1 MVRSSFSILFFI
13 RESKARKNGNVPIE
27 VMITVNGERN
37 SFSTGKQIAI
47 EKWDKTKQ
55 QVKGKDQET
64 QNLNNYLKAIKA
76 KLYQKEAELLER
88 GFIITAQ
95 ILYDAYF
102 DKVESLKERSL
113 FEVFEEHNQEQEKL
127 VGNGVSKATHWVS
140 VYTIRLLREFVQQK
154 YKREDLYLRELN
166 LNFIQSFHS
175 FLRIDKGMAQ
185 NSSTKHL
192 KLLKKIINLSVA
204 NSYMAFNPFSTYKV
218 EREPVDIDFLDEEE
232 LRKIINF
239 DTPLPRLERAK
250 DMFLFGCFTGL
261 SYIDI
266 KTLTPEHFEKD
277 SAGRIWIKKR
287 RVKTGVLSRIP
298 LLPIAKLILDKYKG
312 GEKLLPIQD
321 PADINKYLKD
331 IAILCGI
338 NKRIC
343 FHTSRHTFA
352 STVTLANNISL
363 EVVSKMLGHT
373 NTRMTAHYAKLID
386 KCIGEQMDKL
396 MDTFTGEADY

>member
-277 SAGRIWIKKR
+277 NTGRIWIKKR

-343 FHTSRHTFA
+343 FHLARH
-352 STVTLANNISL
+352 NSL
-363 EVVSKMLGHT
+363 SYSLKT
-373 NTRMTAHYAKLID
+373 NRL
-386 KCIGEQMDKL
+386 QN
-396 MDTFTGEADY
+396 

>member
-218 EREPVDIDFLDEEE
+218 EREPVDIDFLDEEQ

-277 SAGRIWIKKR
+277 NTGRIWIKKR

-396 MDTFTGEADY
+396 MDTFTGDSDY

>member
-1 MVRSSFSILFFI
+1 MEKHCTMVYFSL
-13 RESKARKNGNVPIE
+13 RESKQNKKGLSPIE
-27 VMITVNGERN
+27 VSITTNGKRIY
-37 SFSTGKQIAI
+37 FSTGKHVPAADWKK
-47 EKWDKTKQ
+47 EKQ
-55 QVKGKDQET
+55 AVKGKSEEAQLI
-64 QNLNNYLKAIKA
+64 NGYLIQLRNKI
-76 KLYQKEAELLER
+76 YQKEIELLQKGYLITAELLKEA
-88 GFIITAQ
+88 IT
-95 ILYDAYF
+95 
-102 DKVESLKERSL
+102 DKVEALNEKTLLDVLNEHNTERKAMVGKTVAPATYW
-113 FEVFEEHNQEQEKL
+113 VFE
-127 VGNGVSKATHWVS
+127 
-140 VYTIRLLREFVQQK
+140 YTGRLFKEFIQK
-154 YKREDLYLRELN
+154 KYERKDLYLREIN
-166 LNFIQSFHS
+166 LGFIQGFHA
-175 FLRIDKGMAQ
+175 FLLGEKKMGQ
-185 NSSTKHL
+185 NSCTKHL
-192 KLLKKIINLSVA
+192 KFLKKLLNLAVA
-204 NSYMAFNPFSTYKV
+204 NSYISYNPVNAYKV
-218 EREPVDIDFLDEEE
+218 EREPVEVDFLDEEE

-277 SAGRIWIKKR
+277 NTGRIWIKKR

-352 STVTLANNISL
+352 STITLANNISL

-396 MDTFTGEADY
+396 MDTFTGASDY

>member
-1 MVRSSFSILFFI
+1 MLIGAYGERAEFQTG
-13 RESKARKNGNVPIE
+13 KKIE
-27 VMITVNGERN
+27 VENWDN
-37 SFSTGKQIAI
+37 GKQQA
-47 EKWDKTKQ
+47 
-55 QVKGKDQET
+55 KGKSTEAKL
-64 QNLNNYLKAIKA
+64 LNAYLNQLRNKVYLKEI
-76 KLYQKEAELLER
+76 ELMQR
-88 GFIITAQ
+88 GFLITAR
-95 ILYDAYF
+95 LLRDAVV
-102 DKVESLKERSL
+102 DKVEALNEKTL
-113 FEVFEEHNQEQEKL
+113 FQVFAEHNEEQKKL
-127 VGNGVSKATHWVS
+127 VGKGVSKATYFIS
-140 VYTIRLLREFVQQK
+140 EYTDRLLKEFVKQK
-154 YKREDLYLRELN
+154 YKRTDLYLRELN
-166 LNFIQSFHS
+166 IAFIQSFHT
-175 FLRIDKGMAQ
+175 FLRTDKGMAQ

-192 KLLKKIINLSVA
+192 KLLKKIANMAVA
-204 NSYMAFNPFSTYKV
+204 NSHMTYNPFATYKI
-218 EREPVDIDFLDEEE
+218 EREPVEIDFLDEEE

-266 KTLTPEHFEKD
+266 KTLAPEHFEKD

-312 GEKLLPIQD
+312 GDKLLPIQD
-321 PADINKYLKD
+321 SADINKYLKD
-331 IAILCGI
+331 IAILCDI
-338 NKRIC
+338 KKRIT

-373 NTRMTAHYAKLID
+373 NTRMTNHYAKLID

-396 MDTFTGEADY
+396 MNTYSDELDD

>member
-1 MVRSSFSILFFI
+1 MVRSSFAILFFI
-13 RESKARKNGNVPIE
+13 RESRVRKDGTASIE
-27 VMITVNGERN
+27 VVLTVNGERCA
-37 SFSTGKQIAI
+37 FSTGKRV
-47 EKWDKTKQ
+47 KSCNWDKVKQ
-55 QVKGKDQET
+55 QVKGKDEEAQS
-64 QNLNNYLKAIKA
+64 LNNYLKAIKA
-76 KLYQKEAELLER
+76 KLYQKEAELLDR
-88 GFIITAQ
+88 GFIITAE
-95 ILYDAYF
+95 LLRDAYF
-102 DKVESLKERSL
+102 DKVESLKEKTL

-127 VGNGVSKATHWVS
+127 IGNGVSKATHWVS

-218 EREPVDIDFLDEEE
+218 EREPVEIDFLDEEE

-396 MDTFTGEADY
+396 MDAFTGDSDY

>member
-102 DKVESLKERSL
+102 DKVESIKERSL

-175 FLRIDKGMAQ
+175 FLRIDKDMAQ

-266 KTLTPEHFEKD
+266 KTLTLEHFEKD
-277 SAGRIWIKKR
+277 NAGRIWIKKR

-331 IAILCGI
+331 IAILCDI
-338 NKRIC
+338 KKRIT
-343 FHTSRHTFA
+343 FHMSRHTFA

-373 NTRMTAHYAKLID
+373 NTRMTTHYAKLID

-396 MDTFTGEADY
+396 MDTFTGDSNY

>member
-166 LNFIQSFHS
+166 LSFIQSFHS

-218 EREPVDIDFLDEEE
+218 EREPVEIDFLDEEE

-277 SAGRIWIKKR
+277 NAGRIWIKKR

-338 NKRIC
+338 NKQIC

-396 MDTFTGEADY
+396 MDTFTGDSDY

>member
-13 RESKARKNGNVPIE
+13 RESKARKSGKAPIE
-27 VMITVNGERN
+27 LMITVNGERCPL
-37 SFSTGKQIAI
+37 STGKQVPID
-47 EKWDKTKQ
+47 KWDKTKQ
-55 QVKGKDQET
+55 QVKGKDEEAQS
-64 QNLNNYLKAIKA
+64 LNNYLKAIKA
-76 KLYQKEAELLER
+76 KLYQKEAELLDR
-88 GFIITAQ
+88 GFIITAE
-95 ILYDAYF
+95 LLRDAYF
-102 DKVESLKERSL
+102 DKVESLKEKSL
-113 FEVFEEHNQEQEKL
+113 FEVFEEHNREQEKL
-127 VGNGVSKATHWVS
+127 VGNGVSKATYWIS
-140 VYTIRLLREFVQQK
+140 VYTVRLLKEFVQQK

-166 LNFIQSFHS
+166 LNFIQSFHT

-192 KLLKKIINLSVA
+192 KLLKKIVNLAVA
-204 NSYMAFNPFSTYKV
+204 NSYMTTNPFITYKV
-218 EREPVDIDFLDEEE
+218 ERETVEIDFLDEEE

-266 KTLTPEHFEKD
+266 KTLAPEHFEKD
-277 SAGRIWIKKR
+277 NIGRIWIKKR

-298 LLPIAKLILDKYKG
+298 LLPIAKLILDKYRG

-331 IAILCGI
+331 IAILCDI
-338 NKRIC
+338 KKRIT

-373 NTRMTAHYAKLID
+373 NTRMTNHYAKLID

-396 MDTFTGEADY
+396 MDTFTGDSNY

>member
-13 RESKARKNGNVPIE
+13 RASKARKNGNVPIE

-277 SAGRIWIKKR
+277 NTGRIWIKKR

-396 MDTFTGEADY
+396 MDTFTGDSDY

>member
-277 SAGRIWIKKR
+277 NTGRIWIKKR

-343 FHTSRHTFA
+343 FHTARHTFA

-396 MDTFTGEADY
+396 MDTFTGDSDY

>member
-1 MVRSSFSILFFI
+1 MVYFSL
-13 RESKARKNGNVPIE
+13 RESKQNKKGLSPIE
-27 VMITVNGERN
+27 VSITTNGKRIY
-37 SFSTGKQIAI
+37 FSTSKHVPAADWNKEKQA
-47 EKWDKTKQ
+47 
-55 QVKGKDQET
+55 VKGKSEEAQLI
-64 QNLNNYLKAIKA
+64 NGYLIQLRNKI
-76 KLYQKEAELLER
+76 YQKEIELLQKGYLITAELLKEA
-88 GFIITAQ
+88 IT
-95 ILYDAYF
+95 
-102 DKVESLKERSL
+102 DKVEALNEKTLLDVLNEHNTERKAMVGKTVAPATYW
-113 FEVFEEHNQEQEKL
+113 VFE
-127 VGNGVSKATHWVS
+127 
-140 VYTIRLLREFVQQK
+140 YTGRLFKEFIQK
-154 YKREDLYLRELN
+154 KYERKDLYLREIN
-166 LNFIQSFHS
+166 LGFIQGFHAY
-175 FLRIDKGMAQ
+175 LLGEKKMGQ
-185 NSSTKHL
+185 NSCTKHL
-192 KLLKKIINLSVA
+192 KFLKKLLNLAVA
-204 NSYMAFNPFSTYKV
+204 NSYISYNPVNAYKV
-218 EREPVDIDFLDEEE
+218 EREPVEIDFLDEEE

-266 KTLTPEHFEKD
+266 KTLAPEHFEKD

-287 RVKTGVLSRIP
+287 RIKTGVLSRIP

-396 MDTFTGEADY
+396 MDTFTGASDY

>member
-1 MVRSSFSILFFI
+1 MERSSFSILFSI
-13 RESKARKNGNVPIE
+13 RESKARKNGNTPIE
-27 VMITVNGERN
+27 VTITVNGERC
-37 SFSTGKQIAI
+37 SFSTGKQI
-47 EKWDKTKQ
+47 KVTSWDKNRQ
-55 QVKGKDQET
+55 LVKGKDEEAT
-64 QNLNNYLKAIKA
+64 SLNNYLKSVRA
-76 KLYQKEAELLER
+76 KLYEKEAELLDR

-95 ILYDAYF
+95 LLYDAYF
-102 DKVESLKERSL
+102 DKVECLKERSL
-113 FEVFEEHNQEQEKL
+113 LSVLEEHNTERKAM
-127 VGNGVSKATHWVS
+127 VGKTVAPATYWIFE
-140 VYTIRLLREFVQQK
+140 YTGRLLREFILKK
-154 YKREDLYLRELN
+154 YNREDLYLRELN
-166 LNFIQSFHS
+166 IGFIQGFHS
-175 FLRIDKGMAQ
+175 FLLSEKKMGQ
-185 NSSTKHL
+185 NSCTKHL
-192 KLLKKIINLSVA
+192 KFLKKLLNLAVA
-204 NSYMAFNPFSTYKV
+204 NSYISYNPVNAYKV
-218 EREPVDIDFLDEEE
+218 EREPVEMDFLDEEE

-239 DTPLPRLERAK
+239 DTPIPRFEKAR
-250 DMFLFGCFTGL
+250 DFFLFGCFTGL

-266 KTLTPEHFEKD
+266 KTLAPEHFEKD

-287 RVKTGVLSRIP
+287 RIKTGVLSRIP

-312 GEKLLPIQD
+312 GEKLLPIQA

-386 KCIGEQMDKL
+386 KCISEQMDKL
-396 MDTFTGEADY
+396 MDTFTGDSDY

>member
-1 MVRSSFSILFFI
+1 MVRSSFAILFFI
-13 RESKARKNGNVPIE
+13 RESRVRKDGTASIE
-27 VMITVNGERN
+27 IVLTVNGERCA
-37 SFSTGKQIAI
+37 FSTGKRV
-47 EKWDKTKQ
+47 KSCNWDKTKQ
-55 QVKGKDQET
+55 QVKGKDEEAQS
-64 QNLNNYLKAIKA
+64 LNNYLKAIKA
-76 KLYQKEAELLER
+76 KLYQKEAELLDR
-88 GFIITAQ
+88 GFIITAE
-95 ILYDAYF
+95 LLRDAYF
-102 DKVESLKERSL
+102 DKVESLKEKTL
-113 FEVFEEHNQEQEKL
+113 FEVFEEHNREQEKL
-127 VGNGVSKATHWVS
+127 VGNGVSKATYWIS
-140 VYTIRLLREFVQQK
+140 VYTVRLLKEFVQQK

-166 LNFIQSFHS
+166 LNFIQSFHT

-192 KLLKKIINLSVA
+192 KLLKKIINLAVA
-204 NSYMAFNPFSTYKV
+204 NSYMTTNPFITYKV
-218 EREPVDIDFLDEEE
+218 EREPVEIDFLDEEE

-266 KTLTPEHFEKD
+266 KTLSPEHFEKD
-277 SAGRIWIKKR
+277 NTGRIWIKKR

-331 IAILCGI
+331 IAILCDI
-338 NKRIC
+338 KKRIT

-373 NTRMTAHYAKLID
+373 NTRMTNHYAKLID

-396 MDTFTGEADY
+396 MDTFTGDSNY

>member
-1 MVRSSFSILFFI
+1 MEKHCTMVYFSL
-13 RESKARKNGNVPIE
+13 RESKQNKKGLSPIE
-27 VMITVNGERN
+27 VSISTNGKRIY
-37 SFSTGKQIAI
+37 FSTGKYARSTDWNR
-47 EKWDKTKQ
+47 EKQ
-55 QVKGKDQET
+55 LVKGKSEEAQLVNSYLT
-64 QNLNNYLKAIKA
+64 QLRNKI
-76 KLYQKEAELLER
+76 YQKEIELLQKGYLITAELLKEA
-88 GFIITAQ
+88 IT
-95 ILYDAYF
+95 
-102 DKVESLKERSL
+102 DKVEALNEKTLLDVLNEHNTERKAMVGKTVAPATYW
-113 FEVFEEHNQEQEKL
+113 VFE
-127 VGNGVSKATHWVS
+127 
-140 VYTIRLLREFVQQK
+140 YTGRLFKEFIQK
-154 YKREDLYLRELN
+154 KYERKDLYLREIN
-166 LNFIQSFHS
+166 LGFIQGFHA
-175 FLRIDKGMAQ
+175 FLLGEKKMGQ
-185 NSSTKHL
+185 NSCTKHL
-192 KLLKKIINLSVA
+192 KFLKKLLNLAVA
-204 NSYMAFNPFSTYKV
+204 NSYISYNPVNAYKV
-218 EREPVDIDFLDEEE
+218 EREPVEVDFLDEEE

-277 SAGRIWIKKR
+277 NTGRIWIKKR

-352 STVTLANNISL
+352 STITLANNISL

-396 MDTFTGEADY
+396 MDTFTGASDY

>member
-1 MVRSSFSILFFI
+1 MS
-13 RESKARKNGNVPIE
+13 PIT
-27 VMITVNGERN
+27 MTIGANGERAEFQTGRKIAPEN
-37 SFSTGKQIAI
+37 WDNGKQQA
-47 EKWDKTKQ
+47 
-55 QVKGKDQET
+55 KGKTTEAKL
-64 QNLNNYLKAIKA
+64 LNAYLNQLRNKVYLKEI
-76 KLYQKEAELLER
+76 ELMQR
-88 GFIITAQ
+88 GYLITAR
-95 ILYDAYF
+95 LLRDAVI
-102 DKVESLKERSL
+102 DKVEALNEKTL
-113 FEVFEEHNQEQEKL
+113 FQVLAEHNEVQKKL
-127 VGNGVSKATHWVS
+127 VGNGVSKATYFIS
-140 VYTIRLLREFVQQK
+140 EYTDRLLKEYVKQK
-154 YKREDLYLRELN
+154 YKREDLFLRELN
-166 LNFIQSFHS
+166 LSFIQSFHT
-175 FLRIDKGMAQ
+175 FLKIDKGMAQ

-192 KLLKKIINLSVA
+192 KLLKKIINMAVA
-204 NSYMAFNPFSTYKV
+204 NSYITYNPFTTYKI
-218 EREPVDIDFLDEEE
+218 EREPVEIDFLDEEE

-261 SYIDI
+261 AYIDI
-266 KTLTPEHFEKD
+266 KTLAPEHFEKD
-277 SAGRIWIKKR
+277 SAGRIWIKKK

-338 NKRIC
+338 KKRIC

-373 NTRMTAHYAKLID
+373 NTRMTTHYAKLID

-396 MDTFTGEADY
+396 MDTFSGESDY

>member
-27 VMITVNGERN
+27 VMLTVNGERN

-277 SAGRIWIKKR
+277 NTGRIWIKKR

-396 MDTFTGEADY
+396 MDTFTGDSDY

>member
-1 MVRSSFSILFFI
+1 MS
-13 RESKARKNGNVPIE
+13 PIT
-27 VMITVNGERN
+27 MTIGANGERAEFQTGRKIAPKN
-37 SFSTGKQIAI
+37 WDNGKQQA
-47 EKWDKTKQ
+47 
-55 QVKGKDQET
+55 KGKTTEAKL
-64 QNLNNYLKAIKA
+64 LNAYLNQLRNKVYLKEI
-76 KLYQKEAELLER
+76 ELMQR
-88 GFIITAQ
+88 GYLITAR
-95 ILYDAYF
+95 LLRDAVI
-102 DKVESLKERSL
+102 DKVEALNEKTL
-113 FEVFEEHNQEQEKL
+113 FQVLAEHNEEQKKL
-127 VGNGVSKATHWVS
+127 VGNGVSKATYFIS
-140 VYTIRLLREFVQQK
+140 EYTDRLLKEYVKQK
-154 YKREDLYLRELN
+154 YKREDLFLRELN
-166 LNFIQSFHS
+166 LSFIQSFHT
-175 FLRIDKGMAQ
+175 FLKIDKGMAQ

-192 KLLKKIINLSVA
+192 KLLKKIINLAVA
-204 NSYMAFNPFSTYKV
+204 NSYITYNPFATYKV
-218 EREPVDIDFLDEEE
+218 EREPVEIDFLDEEE

-261 SYIDI
+261 AYIDI
-266 KTLTPEHFEKD
+266 KTLAPEHFEKD

-338 NKRIC
+338 KKRIC

-373 NTRMTAHYAKLID
+373 NTRMTTHYAKLID

-396 MDTFTGEADY
+396 MDTFSGEANY

>member
-312 GEKLLPIQD
+312 GDKLLPIQD

-338 NKRIC
+338 NKQIC

-396 MDTFTGEADY
+396 MDTFTGDSDY

>member
-1 MVRSSFSILFFI
+1 MERSSFSILFFI

-37 SFSTGKQIAI
+37 SFSTGKQVSID
-47 EKWDKTKQ
+47 KWDKNKQ
-55 QVKGKDQET
+55 QVKGKDEET
-64 QNLNNYLKAIKA
+64 QNLNNCLKAIKA
-76 KLYQKEAELLER
+76 KLYQKEAELLDR
-88 GFIITAQ
+88 GFIITSQ

-102 DKVESLKERSL
+102 DKVESLKEKSL
-113 FEVFEEHNQEQEKL
+113 FEVFEEHNKEQEKL
-127 VGNGVSKATHWVS
+127 VGNGVSKATLWVS

-218 EREPVDIDFLDEEE
+218 EREPVEVDFLDEEE

-277 SAGRIWIKKR
+277 NAGRIWIKKR

-396 MDTFTGEADY
+396 MDTFTGDSDY

>member
-1 MVRSSFSILFFI
+1 MERSSFAILFFI
-13 RESKARKNGNVPIE
+13 RESKVRKDGNAPIE
-27 VMITVNGERN
+27 VSITINGERCF
-37 SFSTGKQIAI
+37 FSTGKKVKTTA
-47 EKWDKTKQ
+47 WDKNKQ
-55 QVKGKDQET
+55 LVKGKDEEAT
-64 QNLNNYLKAIKA
+64 SLNNYLKSVRA
-76 KLYQKEAELLER
+76 KMYEKEAELLDK
-88 GFIITAQ
+88 GFVITAQ
-95 ILYDAYF
+95 LLYDAYF
-102 DKVESLKERSL
+102 DKVECLQEKSLLSVL
-113 FEVFEEHNQEQEKL
+113 EEHNAERKAM
-127 VGNGVSKATHWVS
+127 VGKTVAPATYWVFE
-140 VYTIRLLREFVQQK
+140 YTGRLFKEFIQQK
-154 YKREDLYLRELN
+154 YERKDLYLREIN
-166 LNFIQSFHS
+166 LGFIQGFHA
-175 FLRIDKGMAQ
+175 FLLGEKKMGQ
-185 NSSTKHL
+185 NSCTKHL
-192 KLLKKIINLSVA
+192 KFLKKLLNLAVA
-204 NSYMAFNPFSTYKV
+204 NSYISYNPANAYKV
-218 EREPVDIDFLDEEE
+218 EREPVEVDFLDEEE

-277 SAGRIWIKKR
+277 NAGRIWIKKR

-396 MDTFTGEADY
+396 MDTFTGDSDY

>member
-277 SAGRIWIKKR
+277 NTGRIWIKKR

-343 FHTSRHTFA
+343 FHMSRHTFA

-396 MDTFTGEADY
+396 MDTFTGDSDY

>member
-1 MVRSSFSILFFI
+1 MVRSSFAILFFI
-13 RESKARKNGNVPIE
+13 RDSRVRKDGTTSIE
-27 VMITVNGERN
+27 VVLTVNGERCA
-37 SFSTGKQIAI
+37 FSTGK
-47 EKWDKTKQ
+47 KVKSCNWDKNKQ
-55 QVKGKDQET
+55 QVKGKDEEAQS
-64 QNLNNYLKAIKA
+64 LNNYLKAIKA

-88 GFIITAQ
+88 GFVITAE
-95 ILYDAYF
+95 LLRDAYF
-102 DKVESLKERSL
+102 DKVESLKEKSL

-127 VGNGVSKATHWVS
+127 VGNGVSKATYWIS
-140 VYTIRLLREFVQQK
+140 VYTVRLLKEFVQQK

-166 LNFIQSFHS
+166 LSFIQSFHT

-192 KLLKKIINLSVA
+192 KLLKKIVNLAVA
-204 NSYMAFNPFSTYKV
+204 NSYMVTNPFITYKI
-218 EREPVDIDFLDEEE
+218 EREPVEIDFLDEEE

-277 SAGRIWIKKR
+277 NAGRIWIKKR

-331 IAILCGI
+331 IAILCDI
-338 NKRIC
+338 KKRIT

-373 NTRMTAHYAKLID
+373 NTRMTNHYAKLID

-396 MDTFTGEADY
+396 MDTFTGDSDY

>member
-1 MVRSSFSILFFI
+1 MVRSSFAILFFI
-13 RESKARKNGNVPIE
+13 RDSRVRKDGTTSIE
-27 VMITVNGERN
+27 VVLTVNGERCA
-37 SFSTGKQIAI
+37 FSTGK
-47 EKWDKTKQ
+47 KVKSCNWDKNKQ
-55 QVKGKDQET
+55 QVKGKDEEAQS
-64 QNLNNYLKAIKA
+64 LNNYLKAIKA

-88 GFIITAQ
+88 GFVITAE
-95 ILYDAYF
+95 LLRDAYF
-102 DKVESLKERSL
+102 DKVESLKEKSL

-127 VGNGVSKATHWVS
+127 VGNGVSKATYWIS
-140 VYTIRLLREFVQQK
+140 VYTVRLLKEFVQQK

-166 LNFIQSFHS
+166 LNFIQAFHS
-175 FLRIDKGMAQ
+175 FLKIDKGMAQ

-192 KLLKKIINLSVA
+192 KLLKKIINLAVA
-204 NSYMAFNPFSTYKV
+204 NSYMSINPFITYKV
-218 EREPVDIDFLDEEE
+218 EREPVEIDFLDEEE

-277 SAGRIWIKKR
+277 NAGRIWIKKR

-331 IAILCGI
+331 IAILCDI
-338 NKRIC
+338 KKRIT
-343 FHTSRHTFA
+343 FHGFRHTFA

-373 NTRMTAHYAKLID
+373 NTRMTNHYAKLID

-396 MDTFTGEADY
+396 MDTFTGDSDY

>member
-1 MVRSSFSILFFI
+1 MERSSFSILFSI
-13 RESKARKNGNVPIE
+13 RESKARKNGNTPIE
-27 VMITVNGERN
+27 VTITINGERC
-37 SFSTGKQIAI
+37 SFSTGKQI
-47 EKWDKTKQ
+47 KVTSWDKNRQ
-55 QVKGKDQET
+55 LVKGKDEEAT
-64 QNLNNYLKAIKA
+64 SLNNYLKSVRA
-76 KLYQKEAELLER
+76 KLYEKEAELLDR

-95 ILYDAYF
+95 LLYDAYF
-102 DKVESLKERSL
+102 DKVECLKERSL
-113 FEVFEEHNQEQEKL
+113 LSVLEEHNTERKAM
-127 VGNGVSKATHWVS
+127 VGKTVAPATYWIFE
-140 VYTIRLLREFVQQK
+140 YTGRLLREFILKK
-154 YKREDLYLRELN
+154 YNREDLYLRELN
-166 LNFIQSFHS
+166 IGFIQGFHS
-175 FLRIDKGMAQ
+175 FLLSEKKMGQ
-185 NSSTKHL
+185 NSCTKHL
-192 KLLKKIINLSVA
+192 KFLKKLLNLAVA
-204 NSYMAFNPFSTYKV
+204 NSYISYNPVNAYKV
-218 EREPVDIDFLDEEE
+218 ERDPVEVDFLDEEE

-239 DTPLPRLERAK
+239 DTPIPRFEKAR
-250 DMFLFGCFTGL
+250 DFFLFGCFTGL

-266 KTLTPEHFEKD
+266 KTLAPEHFEKD

-287 RVKTGVLSRIP
+287 RIKTGILSRIP

-396 MDTFTGEADY
+396 MDTFTGDSDY

>member
-55 QVKGKDQET
+55 QVKGKDQKT

-277 SAGRIWIKKR
+277 NTGRIWIKKR

-396 MDTFTGEADY
+396 MDTFTGDSDY

>member
-1 MVRSSFSILFFI
+1 MVRSSFAILFFI
-13 RESKARKNGNVPIE
+13 RDSRVRKDGTTSIE
-27 VMITVNGERN
+27 VVLTVNGERCA
-37 SFSTGKQIAI
+37 FSTGK
-47 EKWDKTKQ
+47 KVKSCNWDKNKQ
-55 QVKGKDQET
+55 QVKGKDEEAQS
-64 QNLNNYLKAIKA
+64 LNNYLKAIKA
-76 KLYQKEAELLER
+76 KLYQKEAELLDR
-88 GFIITAQ
+88 GFIITAD
-95 ILYDAYF
+95 LLRDAYF
-102 DKVESLKERSL
+102 DKVESIKERSL
-113 FEVFEEHNQEQEKL
+113 FEVFEEHNQEQEKMI
-127 VGNGVSKATHWVS
+127 GNGVSKATYWVS

-277 SAGRIWIKKR
+277 NTGRIWIKKR

-396 MDTFTGEADY
+396 MDTFTGASDY